1 MASIW
6 GKMWPEF
13 MHNSGGF
20 EKPAVAHNVK
30 EKDAVEFMAL
40 EKQFGGKSLE
50 DFHSDATMK
59 LINSHNYVC
68 RRPGGVDGN
77 KYTKGEE
84 YEPALVHL
92 LTICNMQKAV
102 KTLEDSITFYIILI
116 PTMNVGL

>member
-1 MASIW
+1 MTVNNPFHDFWKFYTIMHSIINIQVVRAVIKESTMASIW

-59 LINSHNYVC
+59 LINSHNC
-68 RRPGGVDGN
+68 LQKTWWSRWQQIH
-77 KYTKGEE
+77 KG
-84 YEPALVHL
+84 
-92 LTICNMQKAV
+92 
-102 KTLEDSITFYIILI
+102 
-116 PTMNVGL
+116 